1 MDKLRGMEVFR
12 EVARKHS
19 FSKAAESL
27 DLANSAVS
35 RYVTELERWLNV
47 KLLYRTTRSLTLT
60 EEGKLYLEKIDDIL
74 TSVATLENI
83 SVASQQELRGT
94 LRITAPN
101 FWGTFVLKPLMVE
114 FMGKHPNVN
123 INSLFL
129 YRKVNLIEEGYDLAV
144 RIGHLPSSG
153 LIARQV
159 STMQLK
165 LVATPVYIEKNG
177 LPTHPRDLVQ
187 HQCLIDTVPDYHSKW
202 PFIENKKNFS
212 VAVDG
217 KMLSNEPELLRD
229 LALDSQ
235 GITYLPEF
243 FVDPYIKSGEFIEL
257 LPEYCISN
265 LPVNIVYPQNK
276 QMNPALRVFINTIVE
291 NLKSSCTKLGE
302 SNTRKI

>member
-1 MDKLRGMEVFR
+1 MDKLRGMEIFR

-35 RYVTELERWLNV
+35 RYVTELEQWLNV

-60 EEGKLYLEKIDDIL
+60 EEGKLYLEKIEDIL
-74 TSVATLENI
+74 TSVETLENI
-83 SVASQQELRGT
+83 SVAGQQELRGT
-94 LRITAPN
+94 LRITAPS
-101 FWGTFVLKPLMVE
+101 FWGTFVLKSLMVN
-114 FMGKHPNVN
+114 FMGEHPNVK

-153 LIARQV
+153 LVARQI

-165 LVATPVYIEKNG
+165 LVATPEYIAKHG
-177 LPTHPRDLVQ
+177 LPKHPGDLVH

-202 PFIENKKNFS
+202 PFIENKKSFS

-217 KMLSNEPELLRD
+217 RMVSNEPELLRD

-235 GITYLPEF
+235 GIVYLPEF
-243 FVDPYIKSGEFIEL
+243 FIDPYIASGEFVEI
-257 LPEYCISN
+257 LPDFCIAN
-265 LPVNIVYPQNK
+265 LPVNIVYPHNK
-276 QMNPALRVFINTIVE
+276 QMNPALRAFIDSLVDH
-291 NLKSSCTKLGE
+291 LKSDCSEVK
-302 SNTRKI
+302 K